1 MNRLIVAFLCT
12 CPVSREMS
20 EEQGIPS
27 DKGLL
32 MCWVVVGEMRKR
44 LGGAPVVKD
53 GNDGGGQCGFG
64 VNIGQFCF

>member
-1 MNRLIVAFLCT
+1 MNRLIVAFLCV
-12 CPVSREMS
+12 CPVSGEMS
-20 EEQGIPS
+20 KKHGIPA
-27 DKGLL
+27 DECLL

-64 VNIGQFCF
+64 VKIGHFLF